1 MPVAISGGSRIRTNI
16 PAENAYNALLASN
29 DNIALRQLRLSTNK
43 RINSA
48 SDDVAGYITSR
59 ALAARNSALESAF
72 KSVGQAKNVTAIAQ
86 DALDEIQ
93 GLINDIKTSA
103 ASASSGAT
111 GTDEK
116 VALARAAYRLA
127 QQIQTITDSTV
138 FGGRQLLQ
146 GQFTG
151 DWTIG
156 FYADN
161 TALELEIDLSRNN
174 TNYNLTGAAANDFN
188 LNATSEALSSA
199 GGVTS
204 NFAGVA
210 GLRLEDLNEVAT
222 DDLGIFSEDNIN
234 ATLTSLSQA
243 IDNVNKVASYIG
255 GVEVRLNSQERLL
268 NSQIINYKAAI
279 SLIEDADVA
288 VEQLELIKAQ
298 FAQQTSLISLA
309 QANQNPQSFL
319 LLFR

>member
-29 DNIALRQLRLSTNK
+29 NNIALRQLRLSTNK
-43 RINSA
+43 RINAA

-161 TALELEIDLSRNN
+161 TLLELEIDLSRNN
-174 TNYNLTGAAANDFN
+174 TDYNLTGGASDDFN
-188 LNATSEALSSA
+188 LNATSEALASV

-204 NFAGVA
+204 NFAGVE
-210 GLRLEDLNEVAT
+210 GLRLEDLNEITT

-255 GVEVRLNSQERLL
+255 GIEVRLSSQERLL
-268 NSQIINYKAAI
+268 SSQIINYKAAI